1 MKSRLLGACLLSVGL
16 LAVCGSALAHHGTAV
31 YADDWTE
38 FKQVTVTKFA
48 WANPHALIDF
58 DVKNANGNVV
68 HWVAETAAPQAL
80 RLIGWSKD
88 SINPG
93 EVISIRLYAS
103 KNGNPAGRLNR
114 VVLKDGTILHDTV
127 LGGDAGGKT
136 GYRPDDE
143 AGDKK

>member
-1 MKSRLLGACLLSVGL
+1 MGRK
-16 LAVCGSALAHHGTAV
+16 
-31 YADDWTE
+31 
-38 FKQVTVTKFA
+38 KFA

-58 DVKNANGNVV
+58 DVKDANGNVV

-93 EVISIRLYAS
+93 DVISIRLYAS

-127 LGGDAGGKT
+127 LGGEAGGKT